1 MIPRKNR
8 EISAQTPPGPSV
20 PHALIPRFPRVAFLE
35 IPLTDSRHHNMMWSM
50 RRALMI
56 LCTLAVALATAGC
69 TFTATL
75 DLKVHTPTLQV
86 GVLPPVPE

>member
-1 MIPRKNR
+1 MTDPRHPN
-8 EISAQTPPGPSV
+8 I
-20 PHALIPRFPRVAFLE
+20 
-35 IPLTDSRHHNMMWSM
+35 MWSM
-50 RRALMI
+50 RRTLYI
-56 LCTLAVALATAGC
+56 LCVLALAAATAGC